1 MDLPADLS
9 YSRIMSDLRIA
20 IAGFGAIG
28 RTVAD
33 RLTKGIAG
41 LRLTAI
47 GVRDPAKP
55 RADWPP
61 SVVATSLAGL
71 ADHADIIVEC
81 APAALLP
88 TIAEPALRA
97 GRTVVVLS
105 CGALLEQ
112 MHLVDLARA
121 HGGRIMVPTGAL
133 LGLDA
138 VAAAAE
144 GQIHTIRMITR
155 KPPNGLIGAPY
166 LMEHGIALEGLTAP
180 LRVFEGTAR
189 EAARGFPANLN
200 VAVALSL
207 AGIGPDRTRLEI
219 WADPGVTRNTHTI
232 ELDAD
237 SARLSMQIENVPSE
251 NPKTGRITAL
261 SVIALLRKLRSPL
274 AVGT

>member
-1 MDLPADLS
+1 MSGLS
-9 YSRIMSDLRIA
+9 ELRVA

-33 RLTKGIAG
+33 RLTRGIPG
-41 LRLTAI
+41 LSLTAI

-55 RADWPP
+55 PAALPP
-61 SVVATSLAGL
+61 GVAATSLANL
-71 ADHADIIVEC
+71 AKYADIIVEC

-97 GRTVVVLS
+97 GRTLVVLS
-105 CGALLEQ
+105 CGALLDQ
-112 MHLVDLARA
+112 MHLAGLARA

-144 GQIHTIRMITR
+144 GEIHAIRMITR
-155 KPPNGLIGAPY
+155 KPPRGLIGAPY
-166 LMEHGIALEGLTAP
+166 LEEHGIQLEGLTEP
-180 LRVFEGTAR
+180 MRVFEGTAR

-219 WADPGVTRNTHTI
+219 WADPAVTRNTHTI

-261 SVIALLRKLRSPL
+261 SVVALLRKLRSPL